1 MIQTGEFDM
10 FTTPV
15 KVSKSILDNNILAN
29 YILDFCKDN
38 EGRLNTQ
45 NPKGRLVSN
54 EGGFQSKDIDLEYH
68 KRLKPLYAFLQE
80 QADEF
85 ASNLGLPKVILDN
98 LWFNINGYKDYNQDH
113 RHAGCIFSGVYYIQT
128 PEKSGDIMFTSPAA
142 TELEAYW
149 DEHIKDKNNHP
160 RTNIHCTCKAE
171 AGVMYLFP
179 SFLTHGVLPN
189 LNEIEKR
196 ISVAFNFK
204 KML

>member
-15 KVSKSILDNNILAN
+15 KVSKSILDNDVLAN

-128 PEKSGDIMFTSPAA
+128 PEKSGDIMFTSPGCYRIRGI
-142 TELEAYW
+142 LG
-149 DEHIKDKNNHP
+149 
-160 RTNIHCTCKAE
+160 RT
-171 AGVMYLFP
+171 Y
-179 SFLTHGVLPN
+179 
-189 LNEIEKR
+189 KR
-196 ISVAFNFK
+196 
-204 KML
+204 